1 MRMNEIFE
9 NDDEK
14 ILLEMEQIRIKAY
27 IDFSRLALEELFSE
41 DYDYINSRGK
51 VITRSQLISAL
62 ENREAVFST
71 IDLDEVRIRIYGNAA
86 VMTGR
91 LREIGASG
99 AEPFDEQFRFTRV
112 FIKQADQNWRS
123 VAYHSSKISDD

>member
-1 MRMNEIFE
+1 MNESVDMDNQE
-9 NDDEK
+9 EK

-27 IDFSRLALEELFSE
+27 IDFNRPALEELFSD

-51 VITRSQLISAL
+51 VVTRSQLISAL
-62 ENREAVFST
+62 ENREAVFSA
-71 IDLDEVRIRIYGNAA
+71 IDLDEVRIRVYGRAA

-91 LREIGASG
+91 LHEIGESE
-99 AEPFDEQFRFTRV
+99 AEPFDEFFRFTRI
-112 FIKQADQNWRS
+112 FIKQADGNWRS